1 MATWQSAGY
10 EHKGYLGRIL
20 LALGSVALVADLA
33 FLAESL
39 AQLLNRAQEGLFGL
53 MPTLG
58 LSLLHAAGAIALDQV
73 DYFSLSSRILVL
85 FTAMVAVIGGI
96 ALLRSP
102 SARATHAVSLPASAF
117 RERETQ

>member
-1 MATWQSAGY
+1 MS
-10 EHKGYLGRIL
+10 YLGRIL
-20 LALGSVALVADLA
+20 VALGSVALVADFA

-39 AQLLNRAQEGLFGL
+39 AQLLDRAQEGLFGL

-73 DYFSLSSRILVL
+73 DYLSLSSRILVS
-85 FTAMVAVIGGI
+85 FSAMVAVVVGI

-102 SARATHAVSLPASAF
+102 SARSAHAVSLPAPAF
-117 RERETQ
+117 PERETQ